1 MTRVP
6 HWKTGRRTF
15 EHEWLL
21 ESFGAHVSFHT
32 RRMFGG
38 LAAYLFDRLML
49 VLVEP
54 TRSGRW
60 QWHGVLICTDH
71 AHHATI
77 VAEHPQLA
85 PHAVLRKWLYLDSR
99 HEEFES
105 TMTSIVAAM
114 ARNDPRY
121 GVAARSRRRPTPGAR
136 SGAGRRGAADPK

>member
-1 MTRVP
+1 
-6 HWKTGRRTF
+6 
-15 EHEWLL
+15 
-21 ESFGAHVSFHT
+21 
-32 RRMFGG
+32 MFGG

-121 GVAARSRRRPTPGAR
+121 GVAARSRRRQTPGAR
-136 SGAGRRGAADPK
+136 SGAGRRGAPDPK